1 MPTALITG
9 SNGLVGS
16 AAAARFARQGWRVVG
31 VDNDQRQ
38 RFFGPAASTLGTR
51 ASLAAEFASY
61 THHDV
66 DIRDEAAVEALFRAH
81 ADDLALIIHAAAQPS
96 HDWAASAPFV
106 DFQINAAATL
116 HLLEMTRRHC
126 PEAVF
131 VYTSTNKVYG
141 DASNALPF
149 VELDT
154 RWELDPAHEYAAHG
168 ISESLTID
176 RSMHSLFGCS
186 KLAAD
191 VMVQEYGRYF
201 GLKTGSFR
209 CGCITGGN
217 HAGVALHGFL
227 AHLMRCAVNRQPYV
241 VYGYKGKQVR
251 DNIHADDLAAAFEAF
266 YRDPQPGA
274 VYNMGG
280 GRQGSCS
287 VREAIA
293 QSEALTGHPM
303 DVTYDDTARKG
314 DHIWW
319 ISDVSRFRRDY
330 PAWSYRYDLAGVLA
344 SVHAGAVA
352 ARDAAA
358 SR

>member
-9 SNGLVGS
+9 SSGLVGS
-16 AAAARFARQGWRVVG
+16 AAAARFARQGWTVLG

-51 ASLAAEFASY
+51 AALEAEFANY
-61 THHDV
+61 RHHDV
-66 DIRDEAAVEALFRAH
+66 DIRDEAAVGALFAEH
-81 ADDLALIIHAAAQPS
+81 AGGVDLIVHAAAQPS

-106 DFQINAAATL
+106 DFQINATATL

-126 PEAVF
+126 PAAVF

-154 RWELDPAHEYAAHG
+154 RWELDPAHPYAARG
-168 ISESLTID
+168 IDESLTVD
-176 RSMHSLFGCS
+176 RSLHSLFGCS
-186 KLAAD
+186 KLSAD

-201 GLKTGSFR
+201 GLKTACFR

-241 VYGYKGKQVR
+241 VIGYQGKQVR
-251 DNIHADDLAAAFEAF
+251 DNLHADDLAAAIEAF
-266 YRDPQPGA
+266 YRAPRAGA

-287 VREAIA
+287 VREAVA
-293 QSEALTGHPM
+293 LAERLTGRPM
-303 DVTYDDTARKG
+303 DVSYDDHARKG

-319 ISDVSRFRRDY
+319 ISDVSAFRRDY
-330 PAWSYRYDLAGVLA
+330 PAWEYRYDLAAVA
-344 SVHAGAVA
+344 ESVHAGAVA
-352 ARDAAA
+352 AQSARG
-358 SR
+358 